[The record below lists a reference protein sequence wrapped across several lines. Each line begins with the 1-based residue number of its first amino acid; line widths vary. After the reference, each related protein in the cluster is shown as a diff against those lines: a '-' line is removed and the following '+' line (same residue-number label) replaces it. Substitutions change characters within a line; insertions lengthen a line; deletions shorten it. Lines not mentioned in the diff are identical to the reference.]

1 MNESDRTS
9 IHEAM

>member
-1 MNESDRTS
+1 MNEHDRTS